1 MRLHI
6 TMHSA
11 QWNVRNERLYSE
23 QRGNRKVKDSSRI
36 FFWNI
41 V

>member
-1 MRLHI
+1 MHLHI

-11 QWNVRNERLYSE
+11 QWYVRNYRLYSE
-23 QRGNRKVKDSSRI
+23 QRGNRKLKDSNRI